1 METLWQDIRFGS
13 RMLLKSPGFTATVI
27 LTLALGIGAN
37 TAIFSVVNA
46 FLFRPLPVQHA
57 DRLTVVAVQAG
68 GQSFPSEVSYA
79 DYLEYRQQSDAF
91 SDLGGYAISLVGL
104 GSGGRADRV
113 IASFVTSN
121 YFSMMGIRPAVG
133 RLIAPGEGDQPH
145 TGAVVVLGNRYWK
158 QRFGGDPN
166 VVGRSVSL
174 NGQSVSI
181 IGVVPQEF
189 HGAFTIVEMDAYIP
203 VGMAAYSQSSLGFF
217 TDRARRGFHVLGMLK
232 AGISA
237 KNAEASLAVI
247 AQRLAR
253 EYPQDDQ
260 GQIIYVYPEKLAR
273 PTPSAGRAV
282 PLAAIAFLVLVGL
295 VLLVACVNV
304 ANLLL
309 ARAAARQKEM
319 AIRVAMGAGRARLIR
334 QMLTE
339 SILLAAG
346 GGLGGA
352 LLGNWA
358 CRALESIRP
367 LGSFPARFDLAF
379 DWRVFFYIAAVA
391 LATGIVAGLMPAL
404 RASRVDLNDTLRESG
419 RGLIGDGRRHPIRNF
434 LVIAQ
439 VAGSLIV
446 LVAAG
451 LFTRS
456 LAHAQTIDIGF
467 DPHNVLTIGVDPGLA
482 GYDQPRAEAYFRE
495 LLRRAQSTPGVE
507 SASLAFTV
515 PMSYYSTSSQ
525 VYAEGQAG
533 APKSKAPDASYNIIS
548 PDYFTTLRI
557 PLLKGRAFTDADTN
571 TSGRVAIVNQT
582 MATLLWPGQD
592 PIGRR
597 FAYESPTGPYLTVV
611 GVARNGKYGELLE
624 PPSPYF
630 YEPMTQHY
638 RSLHVLQL
646 RTALPPMSLA
656 PAIEAQARDLDPNLP
671 LFDIQTAD
679 EVISGVN
686 GLFLFHAGVAF
697 AGPLGG
703 LGLLLAVVG
712 LYGVVSFTAT
722 QRTHE
727 IGIRMALGAQP
738 GDIFRLVLRQAIVL
752 ISTGVGIGILAALLV
767 TRLISS
773 MLIDIRSYDPLTFA
787 GVAALLAI
795 VALVAC
801 YLPARRA
808 ANLDP
813 SAALRY
819 E

>member
-1 METLWQDIRFGS
+1 METFRQDIRFGS
-13 RMLLKSPGFTATVI
+13 RMLWKSPGFTATVI

-46 FLFRPLPVQHA
+46 FLFRPLPVRHA
-57 DRLTVVAVQAG
+57 DQLTVVAIQAG
-68 GQSFPSEVSYA
+68 GQSFPAEISYP
-79 DYLEYRQQSDAF
+79 DYQEYRRQSDAF
-91 SDLGGYAISLVGL
+91 ADLGGYAISLVGL
-104 GSGGRADRV
+104 GSGGHADRV
-113 IASFVTSN
+113 ISSFVTSN
-121 YFSMMGIRPAVG
+121 YFSMLGIRPAVG
-133 RLIAPGEGDQPH
+133 RLIAPGEGDQPR
-145 TGAVVVLGNRYWK
+145 TGPVVVLGNRYWK

-166 VVGRSVSL
+166 VVGRSVSV
-174 NGQSVSI
+174 NGQPVTI
-181 IGVVPQEF
+181 IGVVPPEF
-189 HGAFTIVEMDAYIP
+189 QGAFTIVEMDAYFP
-203 VGMAAYSQSSLGFF
+203 VGLVAINPGGLAFF
-217 TDRARRGFHVLGMLK
+217 SDRSRRNFHVLGMLK
-232 AGISA
+232 PGISA
-237 KNAEASLAVI
+237 KSAESSLAVI

-260 GQIIYVYPEKLAR
+260 GQIVRVYPEKLAR
-273 PTPSAGRAV
+273 PTPSAGRSI

-334 QMLTE
+334 QLLTE
-339 SILLAAG
+339 SILLSLG

-367 LGSFPARFDLAF
+367 LGNFPARFNLAF
-379 DWRVFFYIAAVA
+379 DWRVFSYIAAVA
-391 LATGIVAGLMPAL
+391 LLTGIMAGLMPAL

-419 RGLIGDGRRHPIRNF
+419 RGLIGDGRRHPIRNI

-439 VAGSLIV
+439 VAGSLIL

-456 LAHAQTIDIGF
+456 LARAQGIDLGF

-495 LLRRAQSTPGVE
+495 LLRRAKSTPGVE

-515 PMSYYSTSSQ
+515 PLNYYSTSAQ
-525 VYAEGQAG
+525 VYAEGQGG
-533 APKSKAPDASYNIIS
+533 APRLKAPDASYNMIS
-548 PDYFTTLRI
+548 PDYFTNLRI
-557 PLLKGRAFTDADTN
+557 PLLRGRAFSDADTS

-582 MATLLWPGQD
+582 MADLLWPGQN

-597 FAYESPTGPYLTVV
+597 FAYESATGPYLTVV
-611 GVARNGKYGELLE
+611 GIARKGKYGELLE

-646 RTALPPMSLA
+646 RTSVPPLSLA
-656 PAIEAQARDLDPNLP
+656 PSIESQARDLDPNLP
-671 LFDIQTAD
+671 LFDIQTAE

-712 LYGVVSFTAT
+712 LYGVVSFSAT

-727 IGIRMALGAQP
+727 IGVRMALGAQP
-738 GDIFRLVLRQAIVL
+738 GNILSLVLRQALVL
-752 ISTGVGIGILAALLV
+752 IAAGVGIGILAALAV
-767 TRLISS
+767 TRLLSS
-773 MLIDIRSYDPLTFA
+773 MLVNVSSYDPLTFA
-787 GVAALLAI
+787 SVAALLAF
-795 VALVAC
+795 VALFAC

-808 ANLDP
+808 AKLDP